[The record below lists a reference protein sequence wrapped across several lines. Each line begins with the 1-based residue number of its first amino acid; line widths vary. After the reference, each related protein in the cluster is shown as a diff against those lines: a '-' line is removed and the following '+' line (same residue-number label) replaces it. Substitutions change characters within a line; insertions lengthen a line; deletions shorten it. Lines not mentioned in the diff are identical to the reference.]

1 MGSVDADAHVIES
14 SLTWDHIA
22 PGDEAH
28 RPLVVTQTWGREV
41 KNNEGGTAR
50 EYWLM
55 DNRVHAK
62 DRNVGSD
69 TTVESREM
77 SDIAARLDH
86 MDALDIYLQVLY
98 PTVFLRPALRTR
110 DAGLATVP
118 P

>member
-1 MGSVDADAHVIES
+1 MGCVDADAHVIES

-22 PGDEAH
+22 EADEAH
-28 RPLVVTQTWGREV
+28 RPLVVTQTWGPEI
-41 KNNEGGTAR
+41 KNNEGGAAR

-77 SDIAARLDH
+77 QDIAARLAH
-86 MDALDIYLQVLY
+86 MD
-98 PTVFLRPALRTR
+98 
-110 DAGLATVP
+110 
-118 P
+118 